1 MPPTLRLSV
10 PVAQYNYDLGR
21 DDYRTESTG
30 SESDDARSSVSNDD
44 EQSDHVRSPTR
55 LVYNLDA
62 LPEKTKSTVRDAFNE
77 PPAMVVQH
85 CRQVGDTFAFQMSE
99 VVTRSVR
106 IRAPSSGKA
115 RLSCS
120 CSQGGGGGGGG
131 DALDN
136 NDNEPCHH
144 ILWLLDQLA
153 KQTLYDTD
161 HEQPLTMTSAG
172 FPEEMGDP
180 FRAISDHHL
189 NIVADGLHCR
199 HVEPGCYDPRR
210 VDKHRIRESRE
221 LLSSVYE
228 ASADS
233 FRPDIF
239 TDEPLLGPP
248 IVKPQDLDYTVFRM
262 LVDDDIFFHYFLSE
276 TCSRGGSDVIHQFR
290 LLTHRI
296 NAVLQ
301 DFDQQQQQQQHNNP
315 LSVCSDEPNNNN
327 NNNNNNNSPPQE
339 SSHTVSWAAR
349 HIQGVIS
356 LVRYAIWSGERP
368 LQAAEKH
375 AAAKTLIHILDCVLK
390 RRQHTNNVRGERGRG
405 RVLERNLFARF
416 LGDADCGFVLD
427 ELERIP
433 EGALPYINN
442 LESMVD
448 KMAQYGVKASYLH
461 RFRKFMAQLK
471 ASRPVPNLKRES
483 PDSDE
488 DGVAFKRM
496 R

>member
-10 PVAQYNYDLGR
+10 PVAQNNYELGR
-21 DDYRTESTG
+21 DDCRTESTG
-30 SESDDARSSVSNDD
+30 SESEDGSSVSDDD
-44 EQSDHVRSPTR
+44 EQSDQVRSPTR

-106 IRAPSSGKA
+106 IRAPSSGKT

-120 CSQGGGGGGGG
+120 CSQGGGGAAGGG
-131 DALDN
+131 ALDN
-136 NDNEPCHH
+136 HEKEPCHH

-239 TDEPLLGPP
+239 NEPLLPGPA
-248 IVKPQDLDYTVFRM
+248 IVKPRDLDYTVFRM

-276 TCSRGGSDVIHQFR
+276 ASRGGSDVIHQFR

-301 DFDQQQQQQQHNNP
+301 DLDQHSP
-315 LSVCSDEPNNNN
+315 SGSGDEP
-327 NNNNNNNSPPQE
+327 SSPQE
-339 SSHTVSWAAR
+339 ESHTVSWAAR
-349 HIQGVIS
+349 HVQGVIS

-368 LQAAEKH
+368 LQVAEKH
-375 AAAKTLIHILDCVLK
+375 AAARTLIHILDCVVK
-390 RRQHTNNVRGERGRG
+390 RRTDVRGRRGRRQGRG
-405 RVLERNLFARF
+405 RLERDLFFRF

-433 EGALPYINN
+433 EGALPYISN
-442 LESMVD
+442 LDSIVN
-448 KMAQYGVKASYLH
+448 KMAQYGVNASYLH
-461 RFRKFMAQLK
+461 RFRKFIAQLK
-471 ASRPVPNLKRES
+471 ANRPVPNLKRES

-488 DGVAFKRM
+488 DGGAFKRM

>member
-1 MPPTLRLSV
+1 MPPPTLRLSV
-10 PVAQYNYDLGR
+10 PVAQNNYDLER
-21 DDYRTESTG
+21 DDDYRTQSTG
-30 SESDDARSSVSNDD
+30 SESDDGSSVSDED
-44 EQSDHVRSPTR
+44 EQSDQVRSPTR

-120 CSQGGGGGGGG
+120 CSQGGG
-131 DALDN
+131 ALDN
-136 NDNEPCHH
+136 DKEPCHH

-210 VDKHRIRESRE
+210 VDKHRINESRE

-228 ASADS
+228 APADS

-239 TDEPLLGPP
+239 NEPLLDHPPP

-276 TCSRGGSDVIHQFR
+276 ASRGSHVIHQFR

-301 DFDQQQQQQQHNNP
+301 DFDQHNAGV
-315 LSVCSDEPNNNN
+315 SSGEPN
-327 NNNNNNNSPPQE
+327 SPHE
-339 SSHTVSWAAR
+339 ASSHTVSWAAR

-375 AAAKTLIHILDCVLK
+375 AAARTLIHILDCVVQ
-390 RRQHTNNVRGERGRG
+390 RRADDVRGGGRG
-405 RVLERNLFARF
+405 RPERNLFFRF
-416 LGDADCGFVLD
+416 LGDDADCGFVLD

-433 EGALPYINN
+433 EGALPYIYSLDSLAN
-442 LESMVD
+442 
-448 KMAQYGVKASYLH
+448 KMAQYGVKTSYLR
-461 RFRKFMAQLK
+461 RFRKYIAQLK

-488 DGVAFKRM
+488 DGGAFKRL